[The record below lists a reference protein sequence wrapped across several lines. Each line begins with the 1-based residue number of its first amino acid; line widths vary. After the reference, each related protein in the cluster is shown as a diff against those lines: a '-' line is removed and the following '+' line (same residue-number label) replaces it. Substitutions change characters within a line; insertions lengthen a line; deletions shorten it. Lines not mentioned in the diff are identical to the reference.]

1 MVKRLWETAKR
12 LYGEA
17 AEAVLAPTESGQLWR
32 KVLFFVPVPV
42 PVLAVVA
49 LMVGGHLSAA
59 GVWILAAGSVAIASL
74 LLASVVQPTPLPEGL
89 STGASVRRSL
99 HRFRQISS
107 LRIAL
112 ALTPVAVGAGFAVA
126 GGGLLPLLTALA
138 LAWPQLVL
146 AAPTFFVI
154 TRARRAMEA
163 WGTKAYLWAGLAQP
177 APVEWPV
184 VTALAARVRAYRAA
198 RAEGATAAT
207 AAGTAAGTAGFT
219 EEEDGDADGTDEEA
233 EAATGLPS
241 RLAATSGDRSEPSDL
256 LPGFPADGAPQA
268 RPIPRGSAA
277 SRRIGR
283 LTRRDRRP
291 KAKS

>member
-12 LYGEA
+12 LYDEA

-42 PVLAVVA
+42 PVLALVA
-49 LMVGGHLSAA
+49 LMVGGQVSAA
-59 GVWILAAGSVAIASL
+59 GVWIMASASVAVASL

-99 HRFRQISS
+99 HRFRQITS

-112 ALTPVAVGAGFAVA
+112 ALTPVVVGAGFAVA

-177 APVEWPV
+177 APVEWPLA
-184 VTALAARVRAYRAA
+184 TELAARVRAFRAA
-198 RAEGATAAT
+198 RAQGAPN
-207 AAGTAAGTAGFT
+207 AGEKSSAG
-219 EEEDGDADGTDEEA
+219 GDAGDAGASGEEADGEA
-233 EAATGLPS
+233 EAATGLPT
-241 RLAATSGDRSEPSDL
+241 RLATPSGTRSEPSDL
-256 LPGFPADGAPQA
+256 LPGFPAEGAPPA
-268 RPIPRGSAA
+268 RPIARGSAA
-277 SRRIGR
+277 GRRLGR
-283 LTRRDRRP
+283 LARRDRRP
-291 KAKS
+291 RAKS

>member
-32 KVLFFVPVPV
+32 KVLFFVPVPI
-42 PVLAVVA
+42 PLLAVVA

-59 GVWILAAGSVAIASL
+59 GVWILASGSVAVASL

-99 HRFRQISS
+99 HRFRQITS

-184 VTALAARVRAYRAA
+184 ATALAARVRAYRAA
-198 RAEGATAAT
+198 RAEGASAATAAT
-207 AAGTAAGTAGFT
+207 AAGSAGSA
-219 EEEDGDADGTDEEA
+219 EEGDGDADEADEEA

-241 RLAATSGDRSEPSDL
+241 RLATPSGDRSEPSDL
-256 LPGFPADGAPQA
+256 LPGFPAETPQA
-268 RPIPRGSAA
+268 RPIPRGTAG
-277 SRRIGR
+277 RRIGR
-283 LTRRDRRP
+283 LARRDRRP